1 MIRNYGIGNRA
12 IAIST
17 QQPDVLR
24 ADALILPWSGA
35 ESPRPPSPVLK
46 AAGSAVLAEIL
57 EYDEGSEVMLTSAG
71 ALPQRFL
78 FHLSLPGDEKVALSV
93 IEDRLRD
100 CFFQAGV
107 LGLREVAIAI
117 LDFSPYVESF
127 SDLVARVWTTSREF
141 LTRERGPHR
150 LLLLIDDR
158 DLRGQYLRHFLD
170 RKQAE
175 DRRWE
180 VEEPVLATPLPPGA
194 RLPRQAVL
202 RAPGQGTEQ
211 VLSLELCDFLPDPD
225 SMAGALVDLLEDYRL
240 GRDMGESRLRL
251 IGPMAAAFAAG
262 MAQRGEER
270 IAGEHL
276 RILGSPLALRLP
288 WELLPGLREGVAL
301 GEGHLLTRG
310 TNFLHFRRRNLRPEP
325 DGLHTSLR
333 VVGESG
339 AARRLA
345 QGIQELVET
354 RGLEVY
360 WSTEQEATARIIHC
374 LDAPALESLL
384 DEGRPDCEL
393 VVLELPPGA
402 DGAGAMPPAID
413 PLGER
418 AGVLLAHGCR
428 HVLAP
433 LAPFREVG
441 ERDAFRSALYERLFG
456 GATVGES
463 LQYAQRV
470 LMESQGL
477 DAGWWLYRLFGQT
490 DSALLPARARL
501 RDGATL
507 VTP

>member
-24 ADALILPWSGA
+24 ADALVLPWSGLD
-35 ESPRPPSPVLK
+35 SPRPPSEVLK
-46 AAGSAVLAEIL
+46 SAGAAVLGEIG
-57 EYDEGSEVMLTSAG
+57 EYGEETEVMLTSAG

-78 FHLSLPGDEKVALSV
+78 FHLSLPREDKVALGV
-93 IEDRLRD
+93 IEDRFRD

-127 SDLVARVWTTSREF
+127 SELVARVWTTSREF
-141 LTRERGPHR
+141 LSRERGPQR
-150 LLLLIDDR
+150 LLFLIDDR

-180 VEEPVLATPLPPGA
+180 AEEPVLATPLPPGA
-194 RLPRQAVL
+194 RLPRQSVL

-211 VLSLELCDFLPDPD
+211 VLSLELSDVLPAPET
-225 SMAGALVDLLEDYRL
+225 MAGALAALLEDYRF
-240 GRDMGESRLRL
+240 GRDQGESRLRL
-251 IGPMAAAFAAG
+251 VGPMAAALAAA
-262 MAQRGEER
+262 MVQRGEER
-270 IAGEHL
+270 QPTERL

-288 WELLPGLREGVAL
+288 WELLPGTGEGVFL

-310 TNFLHFRRRNLRPEP
+310 TNFLHFRRRNLRPET

-402 DGAGAMPPAID
+402 DEAPALLD
-413 PLGER
+413 QLGER

-441 ERDAFRSALYERLFG
+441 ERDAFRSALYERLLG
-456 GATVGES
+456 GAMVGES
-463 LQYAQRV
+463 LQYAQHL
-470 LMESQGL
+470 LMESHGL

>member
-24 ADALILPWSGA
+24 ADALVLPWSGLD
-35 ESPRPPSPVLK
+35 SPRPPSAVLQ
-46 AAGSAVLAEIL
+46 AAGAAVVAEIA
-57 EYDEGSEVMLTSAG
+57 EYGEGSEVMLTSAG

-78 FHLSLPGDEKVALSV
+78 FHLSLPREEKVALSV
-93 IEDRLRD
+93 LEDRFRD

-107 LGLREVAIAI
+107 LGLRELAVAI

-141 LTRERGPHR
+141 LSRERGPQR
-150 LLLLIDDR
+150 LLFLIDDR

-180 VEEPVLATPLPPGA
+180 HEEPVLATPLPPGA
-194 RLPRQAVL
+194 RLLRQPVL
-202 RAPGQGTEQ
+202 RAPGQDTEQ
-211 VLSLELCDFLPDPD
+211 VLSLELSDALPAPEA
-225 SMAGALVDLLEDYRL
+225 MAAALRALLEDYRL
-240 GRDMGESRLRL
+240 GRELGESRLRL
-251 IGPMAAAFAAG
+251 VGPMAAAFAAG
-262 MAQRGEER
+262 LAQRGEER
-270 IAGEHL
+270 APAERL

-288 WELLPGLREGVAL
+288 WELLPSAREGVCL

-310 TNFLHFRRRNLRPEP
+310 TNFLHFRRRNLRPGT
-325 DGLHTSLR
+325 DGLRTSLR

-360 WSTEQEATARIIHC
+360 WATEQEATARIIHC
-374 LDAPALESLL
+374 LDAAALESLL
-384 DEGRPDCEL
+384 DEGQPDCEL
-393 VVLELPPGA
+393 VVLELPPGHEA
-402 DGAGAMPPAID
+402 ELAELD

-441 ERDAFRSALYERLFG
+441 ERDAFRAALYERLLG

-470 LMESQGL
+470 VMESQGA

-490 DSALLPARARL
+490 DCALLPARARG